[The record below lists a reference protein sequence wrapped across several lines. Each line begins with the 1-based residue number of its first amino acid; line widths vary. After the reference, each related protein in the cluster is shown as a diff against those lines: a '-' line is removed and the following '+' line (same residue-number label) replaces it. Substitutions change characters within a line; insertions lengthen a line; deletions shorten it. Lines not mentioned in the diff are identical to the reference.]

1 MVIVSM
7 IVLVTA
13 VENDDDD
20 LIDGDGDN
28 DNDTADE
35 IFGDD
40 GSGISRD
47 SNGDDDY
54 EKG

>member
-1 MVIVSM
+1 MVIVLM
-7 IVLVTA
+7 VVLVTA
-13 VENDDDD
+13 VENDDND
-20 LIDGDGDN
+20 LIDDEGDKN
-28 DNDTADE
+28 NDTADE

-47 SNGDDDY
+47 SDGDDDY